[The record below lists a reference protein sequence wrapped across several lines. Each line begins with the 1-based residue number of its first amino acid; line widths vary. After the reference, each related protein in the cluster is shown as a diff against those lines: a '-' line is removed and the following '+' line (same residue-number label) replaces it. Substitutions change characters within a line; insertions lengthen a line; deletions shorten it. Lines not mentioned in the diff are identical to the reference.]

1 MFSLIFAE
9 WWRIPDNLTSGVWLL
24 RFRSKFKTKKL
35 FHRKN
40 ILFYICAVK
49 KGRIRTQR
57 VNNIKLKTC
66 RHDFDLGF
74 F

>member
-9 WWRIPDNLTSGVWLL
+9 WWRIPDNLTSGVWPL

-35 FHRKN
+35 FHHKN

-49 KGRIRTQR
+49 TKAGGKP
-57 VNNIKLKTC
+57 N
-66 RHDFDLGF
+66 
-74 F
+74 